1 MSRTPILVALLLGGI
16 ASSAQELTLDRVM
29 VLAKK
34 YFRDSAE
41 LPMDVA
47 VTTVVTDAKGKQ
59 KRNLRS
65 TVLLVFKGYNQ
76 ETGRFSFQGRSGWF
90 NTGALRDSLSGD
102 FAAFIAATYLAPK
115 KDEPPPHHLEVRQP
129 ANPGEPYV
137 ITGHEPECPKF
148 ELIERRLFPKHT
160 CGSVEFRLIREGSD
174 DLMFQ
179 HFSLDNGSLPAPAK
193 TVYFGDAQ
201 VTSFRFEVD
210 FQKTLL
216 PGDPVPFLLP
226 KQTVT
231 TIATDKGKIVIT
243 NVYTPRVRA
252 KPSKS

>member
-1 MSRTPILVALLLGGI
+1 MSRTPILVALVLCGI
-16 ASSAQELTLDRVM
+16 AGYAQELTLDRVM

-47 VTTVVTDAKGKQ
+47 VTTVVTNAKGKQ
-59 KRNLRS
+59 KRNSHS

-115 KDEPPPHHLEVRQP
+115 KDEPPPHHLEIRQP
-129 ANPGEPYV
+129 ANPGEPYL
-137 ITGHEPECPKF
+137 ITGHESECPKF

-179 HFSLDNGSLPAPAK
+179 HFSLDNGGLPAPAK
-193 TVYFGDAQ
+193 TAYLGDVQ
-201 VTSFRFEVD
+201 VTSFHFGVD
-210 FQKTLL
+210 FQKSFL

-231 TIATDKGKIVIT
+231 TIATDQGKIVIT
-243 NVYTPRVRA
+243 NLYTPRVRT